1 MMQFMKQ
8 YHRGITAKLL
18 NNKITLDRIKKM
30 CNNISASDFTD
41 KEKQL
46 ILKAMQLS
54 EYEFFESVDDD
65 CLTDNEKLYY
75 NTRRK
80 VEQWTKNDQ

>member
-1 MMQFMKQ
+1 
-8 YHRGITAKLL
+8 
-18 NNKITLDRIKKM
+18 M

-54 EYEFFESVDDD
+54 EYEFF
-65 CLTDNEKLYY
+65 
-75 NTRRK
+75 
-80 VEQWTKNDQ
+80 

>member
-1 MMQFMKQ
+1 
-8 YHRGITAKLL
+8 
-18 NNKITLDRIKKM
+18 M

-65 CLTDNEKLYY
+65 CLTDNEKFYY